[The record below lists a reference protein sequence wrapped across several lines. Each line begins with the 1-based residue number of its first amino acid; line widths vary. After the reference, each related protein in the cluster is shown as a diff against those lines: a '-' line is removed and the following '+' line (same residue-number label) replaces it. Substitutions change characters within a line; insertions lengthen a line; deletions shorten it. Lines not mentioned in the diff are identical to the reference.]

1 MKNVTIDN
9 LTLTEKMV
17 EELTKWYSSTC
28 DSYPEQFLIYI
39 DQAKDTLIRLM
50 CNDNSQFDDAIKESL
65 AGIIQI
71 QDSIRNLM
79 PEKNNAS

>member
-17 EELTKWYSSTC
+17 AELTKWYSSSV

-39 DQAKDTLIRLM
+39 DQTKDTLIRLM

-79 PEKNNAS
+79 PEKNNVS

>member
-39 DQAKDTLIRLM
+39 DQTKDTLIRLM

-79 PEKNNAS
+79 PEKNNVS